1 MKVLFVTN
9 LYPTKNNP
17 DYGVFTKDQIQ
28 STLENGV
35 TGDVLFINAR
45 ENGIREYFK
54 ALKRINDAYKD
65 YDLIHCFHGLSLI
78 VTFLATKNKP
88 ILISFL
94 LAIKYESLHK
104 NYIINKIYSLTYN
117 TIIKSKRVFSIF
129 KDELPE
135 HLFSNGRSFYL
146 PNGVDLSEFFPIN
159 REAACKALSLDP
171 NKTYVLFVS
180 SKDKFRLVKRYDL
193 FSKTIQI
200 LKDNSKT
207 LNIDEL
213 VLSNVPRD
221 QCIYYFNVASV
232 HLLTSDYEGSP
243 NSVKEAMSCNTP
255 VVSTDVGNVKQM
267 FNGASNCFISP
278 QDPAIFAEY
287 VLKAIIEPPC
297 DLRNVLIEN
306 KLTVQDKTNELVDI
320 YRKIIEKQVNIKKQQ
335 YN

>member
-1 MKVLFVTN
+1 MKILFVTN
-9 LYPTKNNP
+9 LYPTIDSP
-17 DYGVFTKDQIQ
+17 DYGIFTKDQIL

-45 ENGIREYFK
+45 EKGIGEYFK
-54 ALKRINDAYKD
+54 ALNRIHNIYKD

-78 VTFLATKNKP
+78 VTFLASKKKP

-94 LAIKYESLHK
+94 SELKFESFNKNKSIHK
-104 NYIINKIYSLTYN
+104 IFTLSYN
-117 TIIKSKRVFSIF
+117 AIIKSKRVFSIF
-129 KDELPE
+129 KNKIPE
-135 HLFSNGRSFYL
+135 HLILNNCSFYL
-146 PNGVDLSEFFPIN
+146 PNGVDLSVFYPVN
-159 REAACKALSLDP
+159 RETACSVLNLDP
-171 NKTYVLFVS
+171 DKTYILFVS
-180 SKDKFRLVKRYDL
+180 SKDRFRLEKRYDI
-193 FSKTIQI
+193 FSKTLQI
-200 LKDNSKT
+200 LKDNSKD
-207 LNIDEL
+207 LNIEEL
-213 VLSNVPRD
+213 VLSNVPRE
-221 QCIYYFNVASV
+221 QCIYYFNAASV

-255 VVSTDVGNVKQM
+255 VVSTDVGNVKKM

-278 QDPAIFAEY
+278 QDPAILAEY
-287 VLKAIIEPPC
+287 VLKAIIDPPY